1 MEQQRVPLG
10 EYNFPGPQY
19 MHMVP
24 PPPAPYMAPEQFY
37 GHLMPF
43 STPQQSPD
51 SPAPYGRKRAS
62 SDSSVDVPAVEELLP
77 RRGRPRGSKNKAKT
91 PTTTKAKAPK
101 PKPTAKPAKKKSKK
115 ADQNTAPVA
124 IELSDS
130 DDDTEKTKDGKVRHW
145 TADERTLFYQFLL
158 AFDEEGEK
166 RFEQHKKNPG
176 HVYKRASELV
186 FKGSRSAPSIK
197 SMYTRSIDTFTW
209 MLAFDSFTGNGGG
222 DPDSDDPTAIQK
234 RLTAARKAGLNL
246 GSLKPATITEWDDNG
261 WYDLFNDRLGTSAKI
276 SREVVRNS
284 ASALSDAEDNL
295 DDYGADSDANINPV
309 LLAQSRTAASHPA
322 PPKTPAATV
331 TEPKHTP
338 SSAYRKQTSNSF
350 GAIGDFMK
358 MKMVSEEKRTHAL
371 DAKLQLEQEKLE
383 LDKAKVKVDMARNVF
398 QMEGA
403 SDQVK
408 DAANAYLLSI
418 FS

>member
-62 SDSSVDVPAVEELLP
+62 SDSSVDVPAVEEPLP
-77 RRGRPRGSKNKAKT
+77 
-91 PTTTKAKAPK
+91 
-101 PKPTAKPAKKKSKK
+101 
-115 ADQNTAPVA
+115 
-124 IELSDS
+124 
-130 DDDTEKTKDGKVRHW
+130 
-145 TADERTLFYQFLL
+145 
-158 AFDEEGEK
+158 
-166 RFEQHKKNPG
+166 
-176 HVYKRASELV
+176 LV

-209 MLAFDSFTGNGGG
+209 MLAFDSFTGNGGS
-222 DPDSDDPTAIQK
+222 DPDSDDPTAIQKK

-261 WYDLFNDRLGTSAKI
+261 WYDLFNNRLGTSAKI

-284 ASALSDAEDNL
+284 ASALSDAEVNL
-295 DDYGADSDANINPV
+295 DDDGADSDANINPV
-309 LLAQSRTAASHPA
+309 LLAQSRTTTSHPA
-322 PPKTPAATV
+322 PPKPL
-331 TEPKHTP
+331 P
-338 SSAYRKQTSNSF
+338 QLNSF

-371 DAKLQLEQEKLE
+371 DAKLQLEREKLE
-383 LDKAKVKVDMARNVF
+383 LDKAKAKVDMARNVF

-403 SDQVK
+403 SNQVK